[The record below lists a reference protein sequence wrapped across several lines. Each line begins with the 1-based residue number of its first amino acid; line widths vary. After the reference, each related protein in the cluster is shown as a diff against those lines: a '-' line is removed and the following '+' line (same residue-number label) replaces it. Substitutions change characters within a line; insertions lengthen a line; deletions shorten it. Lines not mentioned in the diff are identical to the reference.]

1 MFASSRPLDRDA
13 VADAATARALN
24 IDEHLVTLLRR
35 SSPEAEQYN
44 SLRLALEARGA
55 DGLRTLA
62 VTSPTAGDGK
72 TTTAINLAGA
82 LAHRPEGRVLLVDV
96 DLRRPSVGGVLRLDH
111 GDQRVGLVDALVEPD
126 LTLDRVVTHLPAF
139 NLWVLTAGR
148 FSDEPFELLRTP
160 RMKDLLQEARRKYQ
174 FVVVDTAPL
183 LLVPDSRVLETVV
196 DGFLLVVAA
205 NRTPRKLVEE
215 AVNLLNPSKLVGL
228 VFNGDDRP
236 LSRHYGGYYGYGYG
250 SSGAGTA
257 GRRARWP

>member
-1 MFASSRPLDRDA
+1 MMQSLRELTS
-13 VADAATARALN
+13 DAATPHAAN

-44 SLRLALEARGA
+44 SLRFAIEARAA
-55 DGLRTLA
+55 DGLRTVA

-82 LAHRPEGRVLLVDV
+82 LAHRREGRVLLVDV
-96 DLRRPSVGGVLRLDH
+96 DLRRPSIGELLDLDH
-111 GDQRVGLVDALVEPD
+111 LDRGDQRVGLVDALMDAD
-126 LTLDRVVTHLPAF
+126 LTLDRVTTQVPASK
-139 NLWVLTAGR
+139 LWVLTAGR

-160 RMKDLLQEARRKYQ
+160 RMKDLLQEARRQYE

-183 LLVPDSRVLETVV
+183 LLVPDSRVLETLV

-205 NRTPRKLVEE
+205 HRTPHKLVEE

-250 SSGAGTA
+250 NSPAGTSR
-257 GRRARWP
+257 RRARWP